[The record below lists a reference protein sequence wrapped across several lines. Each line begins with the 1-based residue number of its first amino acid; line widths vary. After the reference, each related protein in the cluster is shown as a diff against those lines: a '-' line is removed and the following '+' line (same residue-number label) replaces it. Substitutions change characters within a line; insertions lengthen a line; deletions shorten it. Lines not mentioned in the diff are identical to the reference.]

1 MKNYDWIVVG
11 GGITGAALSY
21 ELRQADFS
29 VLLLDPHLP
38 PNNATN
44 ATRYSYGGIPYWSG
58 TTPLTQQL
66 CAEGL
71 EIQRSLTTELGVDT
85 QFRYLDLVLTIGLDS
100 DPHVIAAAYSDC
112 AIAPNLVS
120 AKQACELE
128 PLLNPEAIAGALI
141 FKHAHVNATLLASAY
156 RNAFQLN
163 GGEAIAA
170 KVEKLLSDR
179 HSIRGVIADRVT
191 YHATNVAICA
201 GGLSRQLLRD
211 SGIRVKQYFT
221 HAELIETTP
230 IDIELRTLVMPAEN
244 KRLQFETS
252 ASNEDIDSLWDD
264 PDRELAAPS
273 IDAGAIQFADR
284 TIKIGQLSRILTN
297 PYASVDAARSEAEI
311 RAKVSEILP
320 AIASLPGQWH
330 SCLVAFSQDS
340 LPLIGAIPDFANIH
354 IFSGFT
360 SPMVYVPTLARR
372 FAAFATGNSDP
383 IISQLSPQRFA
394 NSLPSI

>member
-1 MKNYDWIVVG
+1 MKTYDWIVVG

-29 VLLLDPHLP
+29 VLLLEPHLIA
-38 PNNATN
+38 NSATN

-66 CAEGL
+66 CTEGL
-71 EIQRSLTTELGVDT
+71 EIQRHLTAELDVDT

-100 DPHVIAAAYSDC
+100 DPQVIAETYSNC
-112 AIAPNLVS
+112 AIAPSLVS
-120 AKQACELE
+120 ASQARELE
-128 PLLNPEAIAGALI
+128 PLLNPEAIAGALV
-141 FKHAHVNATLLASAY
+141 FKHAHVNAALLASAY
-156 RNAFQLN
+156 CTAFQKC
-163 GGEAIAA
+163 GGEATAA
-170 KVEKLLSDR
+170 KVEQLLSDR
-179 HSIRGVIADRVT
+179 RNVRGVITDRGT
-191 YHATNVAICA
+191 YHAANVAICA
-201 GGLSRQLLRD
+201 GGISRQLLRD

-221 HAELIETTP
+221 HAELIETNP
-230 IDIELRTLVMPAEN
+230 VDLELRALVMPAEN

-252 ASNEDIDSLWDD
+252 ASNEDIDALWDA

-297 PYASVDAARSEAEI
+297 PYAPVNAARSEAEI
-311 RAKVSEILP
+311 RAKVGAILP

-340 LPLIGAIPDFANIH
+340 LPLIGAIPDFEHIH

-372 FAAFATGNSDP
+372 FAAFAAGESDP
-383 IISQLSPQRFA
+383 IISQLLPQRFA
-394 NSLPSI
+394 